1 MMDNPNYD
9 GAITTLCG
17 GGRYNGLLEL
27 LDGPKQTG
35 IGFALSIERLLL
47 ALEEEDIEL
56 NVDEDFDLF
65 VVTMGEKAEQ
75 YSVKLLN
82 DLRKHGVKADKD
94 YLNRKIKG
102 QMKQADRLNA
112 KYTIVIGD
120 QELDNNK
127 IDVKEMSTGETK
139 TIQLNEVVSFFNKEK
154 ENK

>member
-1 MMDNPNYD
+1 MPLVLNDYF
-9 GAITTLCG
+9 LH
-17 GGRYNGLLEL
+17 
-27 LDGPKQTG
+27 
-35 IGFALSIERLLL
+35 
-47 ALEEEDIEL
+47 EEDIEL

-112 KYTIVIGD
+112 KYTIGD

-139 TIQLNEVVSFFNKEK
+139 QFN
-154 ENK
+154 